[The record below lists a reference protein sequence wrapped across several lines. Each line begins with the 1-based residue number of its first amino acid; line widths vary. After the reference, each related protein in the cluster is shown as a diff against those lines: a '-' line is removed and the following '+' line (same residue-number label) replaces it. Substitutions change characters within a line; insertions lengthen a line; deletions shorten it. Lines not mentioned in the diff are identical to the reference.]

1 MIIEDLV
8 STGGSS
14 LKAVQAVRNICCD
27 VAGMVAIFTYGFPVA
42 EAAFKDAKVTLT
54 TLSNYDAV
62 LEEAVRTHYIDES
75 EIAVLQEWRK
85 DPANWDPK

>member
-14 LKAVQAVRNICCD
+14 LKAVQAVRNFGCD
-27 VAGMVAIFTYGFPVA
+27 VAGMV
-42 EAAFKDAKVTLT
+42 AKVTLT

-85 DPANWDPK
+85 DPANCDPK

>member
-1 MIIEDLV
+1 MY
-8 STGGSS
+8 
-14 LKAVQAVRNICCD
+14 KRQ
-27 VAGMVAIFTYGFPVA
+27 IFTYGFPVA

>member
-1 MIIEDLV
+1 MAASLLV
-8 STGGSS
+8 LQYFFIALARGIVPRLAGD
-14 LKAVQAVRNICCD
+14 VD
-27 VAGMVAIFTYGFPVA
+27 VAPVA

>member
-1 MIIEDLV
+1 M
-8 STGGSS
+8 
-14 LKAVQAVRNICCD
+14 
-27 VAGMVAIFTYGFPVA
+27 
-42 EAAFKDAKVTLT
+42 T

-85 DPANWDPK
+85 RSG